1 MNIPK
6 DIVYLGAKDTTLDLF
21 EGQYPVPNGITYNSF
36 AVIDEQI
43 AVFDTIDVRK
53 RDEWLGNLANALGD
67 RLPNYLII
75 SHMEPDHSA
84 SVAAFAAQ
92 YPSAKIAGNI
102 KTLQML
108 KNFTNIDYSERSLTV
123 ADGSELS
130 IGAHTFKFFTA
141 PMVHWPEVMVT
152 YEISQGTLFSADA
165 FGRFGTGK
173 CTAVN
178 DDARRYYFNIVG
190 KYGAQVLA
198 LFNKLSGLSVNA
210 ICPLHGPVLTGEAIS
225 EMMAAYAKWASY
237 EAEEKDTV
245 TIAVA
250 SIYGNTKK
258 AAKLFAESYDGK
270 TELYDLSRCDMSEA
284 VAAAFKNGKLVLA
297 SSTYD
302 GGIFMPM
309 DDFLRRL
316 KHKGFQNRKVALME
330 NGSWAP
336 QAAKLM
342 RAKLEQMKNI
352 SVMDST
358 VKIVSAIKPSTQED
372 IANTAK
378 AFKEF

>member
-152 YEISQGTLFSADA
+152 YEISQGTLLSADA
-165 FGRFGTGK
+165 FGRFGTGN
-173 CTAVN
+173 CTAVY